1 MFVRSRVVICIP
13 SGVTS
18 VEERAVKEAATTP
31 GVSEVHLVAE
41 PMAAALGAGLDV
53 SEPKGN
59 MILDIGGGTTEVA
72 VISLGGIVTVGSI
85 RIAGDAMD
93 NVIVNSV
100 RRQHNLIIGERTAEE
115 VKIELGNAYLDEEY
129 RNKTME
135 VRGRDSITGL
145 PRTITVT
152 AIEINEALYD
162 SIVDIIDLIK
172 NCLEKTPPELCSDI
186 IDRGIILAGGGALI
200 HGLPELISKQTGIA
214 AHLSEDPLSA
224 VVMGTGKILENLDR
238 MQRALLNSKKSK

>member
-1 MFVRSRVVICIP
+1 M
-13 SGVTS
+13 TS
-18 VEERAVKEAATTP
+18 

-93 NVIVNSV
+93 LVIINHI
-100 RRQHNLIIGERTAEE
+100 RRQHNLIIGERSAEQ
-115 VKIELGNAYLDEEY
+115 VKIELGNAYLDDEY
-129 RNKTME
+129 RKKSID
-135 VRGRDSITGL
+135 VRGRDTITGL
-145 PRTITVT
+145 PRTITAT
-152 AIEINEALYD
+152 AIEINEALHD
-162 SIVDIIDLIK
+162 SIMDIIDLIK

-186 IDRGIILAGGGALI
+186 IDRGIILAGGGSLI
-200 HGLPELISKQTGIA
+200 HGLPKLISEQTGLA
-214 AHLSEDPLSA
+214 AHIAEDPLSA
-224 VVMGTGKILENLDR
+224 VVMGTGKILENLDK
-238 MQRALLNSKKSK
+238 MHGALLNPKRQRK